1 MKFLKTPR
9 VKLGYKNESFLMPFV
24 KKGHFYFIYLYYKE
38 AQIKNI
44 TFQEE
49 FQLFFVVMKMERL
62 FRCKVHW
69 VLELQL
75 IRVNQSW
82 TVNLPLGRDKI
93 GNLGFLHFFRKT
105 KLGLR
110 NIYFADTKVDTYLL
124 WFYLLA
130 WYHSYVLLLLGLT
143 PTPLK

>member
-1 MKFLKTPR
+1 MRST
-9 VKLGYKNESFLMPFV
+9 V
-24 KKGHFYFIYLYYKE
+24 YYKE
-38 AQIKNI
+38 AQINNI

-62 FRCKVHW
+62 FRCKVQW

-75 IRVNQSW
+75 IRINQSW

-130 WYHSYVLLLLGLT
+130 WCHLELCCFLAYFPFWKV
-143 PTPLK
+143 PTIHQDHENNFHFKFH